1 MVRKNI
7 LISLISDGKEDM
19 SVHTLHKYKRSHT
32 CMQTFDVR
40 TYIDKFTYT
49 DLCVNFRRRN
59 ETDEIDSRKS
69 RTNKEKINSL
79 FL

>member
-1 MVRKNI
+1 
-7 LISLISDGKEDM
+7 M

-59 ETDEIDSRKS
+59 ETDEIDSWKS
-69 RTNKEKINSL
+69 RTNK
-79 FL
+79 